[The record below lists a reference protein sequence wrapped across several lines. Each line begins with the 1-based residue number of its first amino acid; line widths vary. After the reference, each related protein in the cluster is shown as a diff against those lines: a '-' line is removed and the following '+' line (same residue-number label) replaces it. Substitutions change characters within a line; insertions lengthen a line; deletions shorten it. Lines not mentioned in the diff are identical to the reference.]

1 MKIDWSKVVTFL
13 KKYWYYIVAAL
24 LIFIVA
30 YFFGKRAGFSTLLA
44 TVAGGVTASEVIKN
58 NQKRRE
64 ARGKVADVLLEKAKN
79 KKDTK
84 TKTYLIFGIV
94 ILLMFSFTAK
104 AAPGTVPLDEYLI
117 VVNRVAELQEQVA
130 DLEERLALATQ
141 AAELYKQNWQD
152 AESDIDLLT
161 KDNELLEKDKL
172 ALITQI
178 GKLQSKKLGVQGLM
192 IYDGTIKVA
201 LMGSYSNIIAGV
213 SYDINKEALGVAVG
227 VKADF

>member
-30 YFFGKRAGFSTLLA
+30 YFFGKRAGFSTFLA

-130 DLEERLALATQ
+130 DLEERLALAMQ

-172 ALITQI
+172 A
-178 GKLQSKKLGVQGLM
+178 
-192 IYDGTIKVA
+192 IY
-201 LMGSYSNIIAGV
+201 
-213 SYDINKEALGVAVG
+213 
-227 VKADF
+227 F